1 MSLVLTIAGGVA
13 AVVTILL
20 AFAAYL
26 VTRELVKSAPK
37 VRARTPSE
45 LFLPQ
50 RGVPRTARIIRII
63 RSSANAKSAA
73 DPAMRGLRL
82 VRFIATLQA
91 PITLKIP

>member
-50 RGVPRTARIIRII
+50 RGVPRTAR
-63 RSSANAKSAA
+63 SSANAKSAA
-73 DPAMRGLRL
+73 DPAMPGLRL